1 MLFNQK
7 EIIMPSSYVIKKS
20 KEIIKNTLVVTL
32 ILINY
37 RGTAKKLNSTR
48 QAAVVVP
55 LYRLLRKIIRTNMP
69 CGVCSLYCSP
79 FSSSYGSLL
88 LTVYK

>member
-20 KEIIKNTLVVTL
+20 KETIKNTLVVTL

-48 QAAVVVP
+48 QAAVVVCLLSPYTDCLERLSEQICLVEFVHFAVP
-55 LYRLLRKIIRTNMP
+55 LLVPPMVHS
-69 CGVCSLYCSP
+69 C
-79 FSSSYGSLL
+79 
-88 LTVYK
+88 